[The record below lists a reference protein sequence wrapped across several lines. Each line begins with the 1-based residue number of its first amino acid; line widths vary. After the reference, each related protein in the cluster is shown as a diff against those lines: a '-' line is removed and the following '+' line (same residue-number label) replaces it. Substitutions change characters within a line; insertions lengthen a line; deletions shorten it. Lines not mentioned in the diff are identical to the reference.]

1 MTQQAPTA
9 SAPDSAFVQCIGD
22 VPAVDVLVVN
32 DEADNCTV
40 SPAVA
45 HVGDVSDGLT
55 CPETITRTYSVT
67 DDCGNQITVD
77 QIIVVNDTI
86 APTASAPDTIFV
98 QCTGDIPIPDI
109 AVVTD
114 AADNCTAAPVVA
126 HVDDIGNGLS
136 CPETI
141 TRIYSLTDDCG
152 NQFTVDQIII
162 VNDTI
167 APTASTPDSIFVQCI
182 GDVPTVD
189 VLDVTDEADNCTVS
203 PVVAHLGDATDGLTC
218 PETITRTYSV
228 TDDCGNQIT
237 LDQIIIVNDTIAP
250 TASAPDSV
258 FVQCIGDVPAVD
270 VPWL

>member
-1 MTQQAPTA
+1 M
-9 SAPDSAFVQCIGD
+9 I
-22 VPAVDVLVVN
+22 
-32 DEADNCTV
+32 
-40 SPAVA
+40 VA
-45 HVGDVSDGLT
+45 INSL
-55 CPETITRTYSVT
+55 I
-67 DDCGNQITVD
+67 D
-77 QIIVVNDTI
+77 QII
-86 APTASAPDTIFV
+86 
-98 QCTGDIPIPDI
+98 
-109 AVVTD
+109 
-114 AADNCTAAPVVA
+114 
-126 HVDDIGNGLS
+126 L
-136 CPETI
+136 
-141 TRIYSLTDDCG
+141 
-152 NQFTVDQIII
+152 

-270 VPWL
+270 TLVVNDEVDNCTANPVVAHLGDVSDGLTCPETITRTYSVTDDCGNQITVDQIITVNDTTSTNSQCSRFGICSVYWRCSCS